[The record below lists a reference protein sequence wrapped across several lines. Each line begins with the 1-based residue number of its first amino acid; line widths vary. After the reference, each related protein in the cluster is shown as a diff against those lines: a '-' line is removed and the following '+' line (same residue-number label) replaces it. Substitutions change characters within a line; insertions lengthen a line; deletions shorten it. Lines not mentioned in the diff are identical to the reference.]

1 MIRPSLGT
9 TWHCNDPTTTVNGI
23 SGRSANSAYA
33 VRYAAGGFASLMRW
47 NGTGWATTTV
57 GQLRHYGASNEQLA
71 TAAHNTGLVV
81 DAHML
86 ADYRTLTASTARNL
100 VAIDWPRS

>member
-23 SGRSANSAYA
+23 SGRSANNAYA

-47 NGTGWATTTV
+47 NGTG
-57 GQLRHYGASNEQLA
+57 
-71 TAAHNTGLVV
+71 
-81 DAHML
+81 
-86 ADYRTLTASTARNL
+86 
-100 VAIDWPRS
+100 